1 MAEALKKRGMN
12 DPEYLKATLGNV
24 MKESGGKIVNE
35 NLNYGSTSNDRIKK
49 IFGKRASSKSDEELN
64 EIKKDPSKMGEMM
77 YGKDTEIGQK
87 MGNTE
92 IGDGFKYRGRG
103 LIQITGKSLY
113 AQCSQ
118 ALFGDDRLVKNPDL
132 INDPSVA
139 TEAAAWYM
147 EKTRGS
153 MAKKMG
159 IDITKKLDKGSAAEL
174 ATSQIAGRDVNTS
187 GDYLKNEL
195 MGKVKNN
202 MGSAAVEQAVAGG
215 SPATASTRGTSPATA
230 STRGTSPAPT
240 PAPTTAA
247 NGKVQSSADSLKE
260 AGLLLK
266 KGDVQKEGA
275 ELDPRLIEIAKQVQ
289 AQVPGFVQFT
299 GFNDQF
305 HYEKAPSS
313 LHAKGKAFDFVIN
326 KAPTKEEGKKI
337 NDIMKSLGIDYAID
351 EYNNPSAQAT
361 GGHFHGQ
368 LNEKKKAYDG
378 GVFEGPRGGYDVEL
392 HGREA
397 IVPLPNPDS
406 IIKVEDKKTEKKQL
420 QTVMEDSSSQT
431 TNTMDTGMMMDLIQ
445 MLSDKLDNVI
455 GVLEDGNSTSNKI
468 LQYSQV

>member
-1 MAEALKKRGMN
+1 
-12 DPEYLKATLGNV
+12 

-35 NLNYGSTSNDRIKK
+35 NLNYGGTSNDRIKQ
-49 IFGKRASSKSDEELN
+49 IFGKRASGKSEEQLN
-64 EIKKDPSKMGEMM
+64 AIKKDPQQMGEMM
-77 YGKDTEIGQK
+77 YGKDTDIGQK
-87 MGNTE
+87 MGNTD

-103 LIQITGKSLY
+103 LIQITGKALY
-113 AQCSQ
+113 SQCSQ
-118 ALFGDDRLVKNPDL
+118 ALFGDDRLVKDPDL
-132 INDPSVA
+132 INDPKVA
-139 TEAAAWYM
+139 AEAAAWYM
-147 EKTRGS
+147 EKTRGN

-159 IDITKKLDKGSAAEL
+159 IDLTKKLDKEAAAQL
-174 ATSQIAGRDVNTS
+174 ATSQIAGRDVSKS
-187 GDYLKNEL
+187 GDYLKNEV
-195 MGKVKNN
+195 MGKVRNN

-215 SPATASTRGTSPATA
+215 SPATASTRGVS
-230 STRGTSPAPT
+230 PT
-240 PAPTTAA
+240 PTPSS

-260 AGLLLK
+260 AGLSLK
-266 KGDVQKEGA
+266 KGDVQKDGA

-305 HYEKAPSS
+305 HSEKAPTS
-313 LHAKGKAFDFVIN
+313 LHAKGKAFDFVVN

-337 NDIMKSLGIDYAID
+337 NDIMKGLGIDYAID
-351 EYNNPSAQAT
+351 EYNNPSSQAT

-406 IIKVEDKKTEKKQL
+406 IISVDEKGSADKKPL
-420 QTVMEDSSSQT
+420 NTVMEDSSSQT
-431 TNTMDTGMMMDLIQ
+431 TNTMDSGVMMDLIQ
-445 MLSDKLDNVI
+445 MLSDKLDDVI
-455 GVLEDGNSTSNKI
+455 DVLEDGNNTSNKI